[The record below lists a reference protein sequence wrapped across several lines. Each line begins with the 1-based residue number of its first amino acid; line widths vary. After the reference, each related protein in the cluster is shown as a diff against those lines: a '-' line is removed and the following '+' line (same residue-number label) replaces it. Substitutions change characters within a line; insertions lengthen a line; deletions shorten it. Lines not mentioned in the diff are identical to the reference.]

1 MDSAILTQTG
11 FLRAAREGEGALSL
25 LQGDAAW
32 KPTACILHLPQKGGK
47 MGTFNTH
54 HFTGPLTEEFHDQLE
69 GLGTHGTMDL
79 NDFVR

>member
-1 MDSAILTQTG
+1 
-11 FLRAAREGEGALSL
+11 LSL
-25 LQGDAAW
+25 AW
-32 KPTACILHLPQKGGK
+32 IPKNVFSALHERLYALMKGK

-54 HFTGPLTEEFHDQLE
+54 HFTGPLTEELHEQLE

>member
-1 MDSAILTQTG
+1 M
-11 FLRAAREGEGALSL
+11 
-25 LQGDAAW
+25 
-32 KPTACILHLPQKGGK
+32 KGK

-54 HFTGPLTEEFHDQLE
+54 HFTGQLTEEFHDQLE